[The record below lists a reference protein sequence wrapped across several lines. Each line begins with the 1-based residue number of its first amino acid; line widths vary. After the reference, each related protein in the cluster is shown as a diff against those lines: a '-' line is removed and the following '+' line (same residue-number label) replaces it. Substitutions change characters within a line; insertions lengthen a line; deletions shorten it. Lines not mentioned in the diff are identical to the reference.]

1 MVQVRASGYSEEDM
15 LEEVQ
20 NMASGQSWVDFDDG
34 RATEDLVTE
43 LPASVAASA
52 PRAPPEPLSFRP
64 GAPAPAPA
72 APPSVPPARKAAA
85 APTPVAP
92 EEEDEEEPMV
102 VGLVDEKPLAPA
114 PHVGFAE
121 GSEGATR
128 TPSGRLLPRQK
139 TGTQWLAE
147 QVGKLGGAVGGAALS
162 SRISQALD
170 SGTVISAEEAKASEG
185 ASMSSGL
192 GAGEASSGPRAADL
206 ERFVGVWKAAG
217 VEGREEFLKAMQLP
231 WILRKVAAALPQPDN
246 VFFRDEGGTLR
257 SHSTSLG
264 KTTEEIYSEGGS
276 STKTFKGVTTT
287 VTYHWEGAVLT
298 YVAVKDGAPDE
309 EASSRRWIEA
319 DGVTMRAES
328 LFRKDKTQPWTKL
341 KRTWRLDPKSTK
353 RV

>member
-1 MVQVRASGYSEEDM
+1 MHLWQ
-15 LEEVQ
+15 
-20 NMASGQSWVDFDDG
+20 VDFDDG

-92 EEEDEEEPMV
+92 EEEDEEEAMV

-246 VFFRDEGGTLR
+246 VFFRDEGGTYAYRRPRISDAQIL
-257 SHSTSLG
+257 
-264 KTTEEIYSEGGS
+264 GGS
-276 STKTFKGVTTT
+276 AAHALGSRLGTGCARTRRRSARRPRRST
-287 VTYHWEGAVLT
+287 AR
-298 YVAVKDGAPDE
+298 AAPRRRP
-309 EASSRRWIEA
+309 SRGSPPR
-319 DGVTMRAES
+319 
-328 LFRKDKTQPWTKL
+328 
-341 KRTWRLDPKSTK
+341 
-353 RV
+353 